1 MTLSLLAMLVLLM
14 LTIDLGKKAELLTV
28 QDMKEILEVILPK
41 RVITEKD
48 VIELIKEKHIA
59 RHSAKMSHHRINK

>member
-1 MTLSLLAMLVLLM
+1 MLVLLM

-41 RVITEKD
+41 KVITEKD
-48 VIELIKEKHIA
+48 VIELDSKKNI
-59 RHSAKMSHHRINK
+59 